1 MKKIIL
7 FGALALFVFSSC
19 KKEESKTNPIVVA
32 TDTRDQLV
40 GSYSVTLEETY
51 LYENVSTKDNET
63 NKNSGTITII
73 KSASNSASLVA
84 TIKLGSDELTINI
97 SSVTNVGGNLYL
109 NIPNQSSGGNLFTSS
124 KIYIN
129 GSDKYDGLY
138 TSSNKTLGFK
148 LNSEIQEVIDGSNT
162 NVPVEFNFIATKD

>member
-40 GSYSVTLEETY
+40 GSYSVSLEETY

-84 TIKLGSDELTINI
+84 TIKLGSDELTITGTGLMVNNGRAPLLRYQTSSGNKTRLSI
-97 SSVTNVGGNLYL
+97 SSSR
-109 NIPNQSSGGNLFTSS
+109 ISRF
-124 KIYIN
+124 
-129 GSDKYDGLY
+129 
-138 TSSNKTLGFK
+138 
-148 LNSEIQEVIDGSNT
+148 
-162 NVPVEFNFIATKD
+162 